1 MFIYH
6 RVSPANRC
14 NAGAI
19 CCRSQS
25 VLALK
30 TSRHGFQS
38 SRAGETWLQW
48 GHVGC
53 HVVGTGCRHCGTWI
67 KSLWHLWPYYTAQPK
82 KHASVAP
89 LFHSSVTARKIVL
102 RALSQRSKPALKV
115 KIHQVEPLRT
125 LDRWHQ
131 RQLSRLHADLLD
143 VLRCVQIFLNWR
155 TGYYCCPLLTRRSS
169 NSSYTLASRACRKRN
184 LCHMASTQTLLSLA
198 LQHIFPTNSWL
209 ELCEAIWCRVWDKIS
224 HQASFDS
231 LN

>member
-1 MFIYH
+1 MVIYSGFTH
-6 RVSPANRC
+6 WKWCFKHENPKYHLQIAV
-14 NAGAI
+14 AGAI
-19 CCRSQS
+19 CCRSQAS

-48 GHVGC
+48 GHMVPLLGLA
-53 HVVGTGCRHCGTWI
+53 VSCGTWI

-102 RALSQRSKPALKV
+102 RVLSLRSKPALKV

-125 LDRWHQ
+125 LDHWHQ
-131 RQLSRLHADLLD
+131 RQLVSQLHADPLD
-143 VLRCVQIFLNWR
+143 LLRCFQIFLTWR
-155 TGYYCCPLLTRRSS
+155 TGYCCPLLTRRSS

-184 LCHMASTQTLLSLA
+184 LCFGEHSNPA
-198 LQHIFPTNSWL
+198 
-209 ELCEAIWCRVWDKIS
+209 
-224 HQASFDS
+224 
-231 LN
+231 